1 MTAREKIAYRFGD
14 GTLSMD
20 WYIQQRQTEANKLR
34 RQASELQMKADVIEQ
49 EVRALC
55 DVLRRVEEPKP

>member
-1 MTAREKIAYRFGD
+1 MTAREKIVYQFGD
-14 GTLSMD
+14 GTLSSD
-20 WYIQQRQTEANKLR
+20 WYVERRMAEANKLR